1 MKFLTLVKFKPGI
14 APDPKMVIG
23 INEAAKEWIK
33 AHQANKTLDCIYNV
47 VPNASGY
54 YGMAVS
60 NASSLEEANALLI
73 TYPGYFV
80 SDFEVYPL
88 SDVMQAI
95 DDVSNSTR
103 KMMSMMGGGM

>member
-14 APDPKMVIG
+14 APDPKMIIG
-23 INEAAKEWIK
+23 INEAAKDWIK
-33 AHQANKTLDCIYNV
+33 AHQADKTLDCVYNV

-60 NASSLEEANALLI
+60 NANSLEEANALLI

-88 SDVMQAI
+88 SDVMKAI
-95 DDVSNSTR
+95 DDTSAATR
-103 KMMSMMGGGM
+103 NMMSMMSGSM